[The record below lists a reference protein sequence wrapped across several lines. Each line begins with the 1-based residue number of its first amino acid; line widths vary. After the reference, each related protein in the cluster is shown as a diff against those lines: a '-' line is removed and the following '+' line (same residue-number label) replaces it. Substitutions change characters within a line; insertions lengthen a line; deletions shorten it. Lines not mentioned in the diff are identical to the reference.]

1 MAEAEEPKKKSK
13 AKWII
18 LIIILALFGVGGGA
32 AWHFFLGDM
41 IMAKVDAAKSE
52 PKKVVQEKGPALTG
66 GQVVPL
72 PPFRVNLADPLG
84 KRFIKLVV
92 EVEMS
97 SPAAVDELNAQ
108 QAAVRDS
115 IILLLSSKSLADIS
129 TMESKILLK
138 GEITQRINQ
147 ILGGPK
153 VIQVFFTDLVIQ

>member
-1 MAEAEEPKKKSK
+1 MADAEEPKKKSK

-18 LIIILALFGVGGGA
+18 LIIVLLLLGGGGGA
-32 AWHFFLGDM
+32 AWHFFLADIVM
-41 IMAKVDAAKSE
+41 SKMESAKDD
-52 PKKVVQEKGPALTG
+52 PQKVVQEKGPALS

-72 PPFRVNLADPLG
+72 PAFRVNLADPLG

-92 EVEMS
+92 EVEMA
-97 SPAAVDELNAQ
+97 SPKAVEELNTQ

-129 TMESKILLK
+129 TMESKLLLK